1 MPDQLTSQLS
11 VLRAMALRAGDL
23 LLAHLGSITGLGY
36 KAGTELVTDIDR
48 RSEELLIEE
57 VTRRFPDDAIRAEEG
72 GAKEGPS
79 GRTWYIDPLDGT
91 TNYVHGHPFFA
102 VSLGVVDAGE
112 LVLGVVYAPYL
123 DQMFTACRGGGA
135 RLERPRGAEGRDLP
149 RRTGL
154 PIEQS
159 LLATG
164 FPYRRDERV
173 DRNVAYVR
181 RFLHAGCHGVRR
193 GGSAAIDL
201 AYTAAGLLD
210 GFWEMGLRPWDSA
223 AGTLIA
229 REVGCLVTD
238 MGGTEQPLHWEE
250 ILAAPPQLHTQMRA
264 LLADRPSADQEAV
277 P

>member
-1 MPDQLTSQLS
+1 MPDQLAAQLP

-36 KAGTELVTDIDR
+36 KAGTELVSDIDR
-48 RSEELLIEE
+48 RSEELLLEE
-57 VTRRFPDDAIRAEEG
+57 VIRRFPDDAVLAEEG
-72 GAKEGPS
+72 SVKEGRS

-102 VSLGVVDAGE
+102 VSLGVVEAGE
-112 LVLGVVYAPYL
+112 LVLGLVYAPCL
-123 DQMFTACRGGGA
+123 DQMFTASRGGGA
-135 RLERPRGAEGRDLP
+135 RLERPRAAEGRDLP

-154 PIEQS
+154 PIAES
-159 LLATG
+159 LLPTG

-210 GFWEMGLRPWDSA
+210 GYWEMGLRPWDSA